1 MESLPELTM
10 LLSGGI
16 GLVLIIAISVFT
28 LLLFILWII
37 LPFAIIGTKDILRE
51 NVYVLK
57 EIRSVLREN
66 LNCQKD
72 ILKEL
77 KVNEDGPNNSLDF
90 DFSPSR
96 LKDEAQ
102 DE

>member
-1 MESLPELTM
+1 
-10 LLSGGI
+10 
-16 GLVLIIAISVFT
+16 
-28 LLLFILWII
+28 
-37 LPFAIIGTKDILRE
+37 
-51 NVYVLK
+51 LK